1 MTGSIHPYPTTV
13 DVDTTNVYCC
23 KTHYIAEF
31 LPTCIGCNQAIVGNA
46 IAIFG
51 QQYHR
56 ECITCVECNSSAVDT
71 TTNQVKGRKI
81 ANAVPAGEVEG
92 TAAEGAN
99 MSTTNTAAAA
109 AATTTT
115 TTTPNSAI
123 RSWLVCNEHQ
133 APSDLSQEC
142 LEKIHLKYL
151 SIELAEQT
159 KQKKTVARLTL
170 LEQRTKRL
178 QQSALVIQRKEK
190 QKETMENEIAM
201 FYSSGGVRRGSGGG
215 GCNDGEEGAKVKEA
229 HLSQMP
235 VDWMAETDEDGHV
248 YYHNTSTGQAT
259 WNRPKVVER

>member
-1 MTGSIHPYPTTV
+1 
-13 DVDTTNVYCC
+13 
-23 KTHYIAEF
+23 
-31 LPTCIGCNQAIVGNA
+31 
-46 IAIFG
+46 
-51 QQYHR
+51 
-56 ECITCVECNSSAVDT
+56 
-71 TTNQVKGRKI
+71 
-81 ANAVPAGEVEG
+81 
-92 TAAEGAN
+92 
-99 MSTTNTAAAA
+99 
-109 AATTTT
+109 
-115 TTTPNSAI
+115 
-123 RSWLVCNEHQ
+123 
-133 APSDLSQEC
+133 LSQEC

-235 VDWMAETDEDGHV
+235 VDWMTETDEDGHV

-259 WNRPKVVER
+259 WNRPEDVER